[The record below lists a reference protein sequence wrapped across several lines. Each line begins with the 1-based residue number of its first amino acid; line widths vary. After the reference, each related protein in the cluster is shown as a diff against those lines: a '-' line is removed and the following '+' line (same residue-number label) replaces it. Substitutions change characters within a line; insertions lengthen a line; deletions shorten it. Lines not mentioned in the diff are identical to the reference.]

1 MDKKVILVVE
11 DEVSLRSA
19 LNDKLNNE
27 GFEVVA
33 AQNGLEGIQEIKK
46 NKPDLILLD
55 VVMPIMDG
63 LSMLRE
69 IKNDDKT
76 KDIPVVI
83 LSNLGDQ
90 RDILKAMEHETFD
103 YLVKSDVT
111 LEAIVAKIKSKL
123 NMT

>member
-1 MDKKVILVVE
+1 MDKKAILVVE
-11 DEVSLRSA
+11 DEISLRSA
-19 LNDKLNNE
+19 LSDKLNNE
-27 GFEVVA
+27 GFEVIIA
-33 AQNGLEGIQEIKK
+33 KNGLEGIQEIKK
-46 NKPDLILLD
+46 KKPDLILLD

-76 KDIPVVI
+76 KNIPVVI

-90 RDILKAMEHETFD
+90 RDILKAMEHEAFD